1 MDMDSQSLIN
11 KGVTMIKLELDIAEV
26 NGVLTALGQLPYVQV
41 KDLVMKI
48 QVQAQPQV
56 EQKAEQT
63 E

>member
-1 MDMDSQSLIN
+1 MDSQSLIN